1 MSNFLTVAIGRKFIV
16 SISGIFL
23 MLFICVHL
31 GANLLLIFDDSG
43 ELFNQGAH
51 FMGTNPFVKVMEP
64 LLGLGF
70 LVHIILSL
78 YVSYKNYRARPV
90 RYAES
95 NAAYSSS
102 WASRNM
108 LILGALVLVF
118 LVIHLMNFYYIIKFN
133 AESMP
138 ETQVGGVAMH
148 DTYTLVAGLFKAS
161 MLYNAVYILGAVLLG
176 LHLSHGFWSSFH
188 TIGFSDKNWMPRLQV
203 VGQVFA
209 VLIAVGFS
217 VIPLYFMIKF

>member
-31 GANLLLIFDDSG
+31 GVNLLLIFDDSG
-43 ELFNQGAH
+43 ELFNQAAN
-51 FMGTNPFVKVMEP
+51 FIATNPFIKIMEP
-64 LLGLGF
+64 VLALGF
-70 LVHIILSL
+70 LVHIIWSF
-78 YVSYKNYRARPV
+78 YVSYQNYKARPV

-118 LVIHLMNFYYIIKFN
+118 LVIHIMNFYYIIKFN
-133 AESMP
+133 YESMLST
-138 ETQVGGVAMH
+138 EIDGLVMH
-148 DTYTLVAGLFKAS
+148 DTYTLVSGLFKS
-161 MLYNAVYILGAVLLG
+161 STLYGIVYMIGAILLG

-188 TIGFSDKNWMPRLQV
+188 TIGFSNKNWMPRLQII
-203 VGQVFA
+203 GQVFA
-209 VLIAVGFS
+209 FIVAAGFS
-217 VIPLYFMIKF
+217 IIPLYFMIKF